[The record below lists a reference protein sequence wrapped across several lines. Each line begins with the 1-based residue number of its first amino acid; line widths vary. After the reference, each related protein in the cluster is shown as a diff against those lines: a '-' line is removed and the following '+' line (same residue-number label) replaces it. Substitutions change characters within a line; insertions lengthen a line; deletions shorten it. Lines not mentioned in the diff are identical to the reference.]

1 MDVTKNN
8 KSSPKLNNLV
18 IKDKY
23 YPTSYNL
30 NTEVSNNEKSL
41 FDFISNKKIKLQK
54 MYKKIF
60 IR

>member
-41 FDFISNKKIKLQK
+41 FDLISNKKIKLQK